1 MRKPVAVVLIGDE
14 TFTARIVRWLREHHI
29 LEDKGTV
36 MPILA
41 KPKRKKAKKK
51 PKKRRS
57 Y

>member
-14 TFTARIVRWLREHHI
+14 TFTARIVRWLRDHHI

-36 MPILA
+36 MPILE
-41 KPKRKKAKKK
+41 KAKKK
-51 PKKRRS
+51 KRTKKKPRKRG